1 MTFILF
7 LFFIDEIFSAIS
19 FVINVP
25 VFATPFIL
33 SSKILFTKSPLV
45 FFTSLLTLLYGA
57 SRKPNSLTL
66 AKIASCVTTPIF
78 TLSGLVTGS
87 NFAYCEL

>member
-1 MTFILF
+1 
-7 LFFIDEIFSAIS
+7 
-19 FVINVP
+19 
-25 VFATPFIL
+25 
-33 SSKILFTKSPLV
+33 LV

-87 NFAYCEL
+87 NFAITVRLWTSRIEKVALSFVIPPDQQQ